1 MKKFFDKCKQWMK
14 TSEFKANFWTI
25 LLTIFIL
32 IPFIILFITIMMQFS
47 YLTSFF
53 WIAILIMLIVLVVT
67 IAFSGVIYAKLYNN
81 YMEKS
86 LLKKEYLSIF
96 LKELIG
102 PLSLGLFI
110 TGIIIFID
118 QLTKLIAINELLE
131 TESVVFIKNF
141 LNWRLAYNKGAAW
154 SMCSG
159 HMNILAIVSL
169 IATFVILYFMK
180 DFDIKKRPLYSIA
193 ISFMLGGT
201 IGNMIDRF
209 FRFEG
214 VVDFIELGFMEFPIA
229 DSFLVVGTILLM
241 ISIILIDGTKNKKTD
256 KNLKIEEVDFPEQPN
271 STDVLSK

>member
-180 DFDIKKRPLYSIA
+180 DFDIKKIPLYNLIRG
-193 ISFMLGGT
+193 ILIF
-201 IGNMIDRF
+201 
-209 FRFEG
+209 
-214 VVDFIELGFMEFPIA
+214 
-229 DSFLVVGTILLM
+229 FLVINCF
-241 ISIILIDGTKNKKTD
+241 IIFTYFI
-256 KNLKIEEVDFPEQPN
+256 I
-271 STDVLSK
+271 